1 MGGLQANATLRRN
14 SLGEKRAPL
23 EQRLLPSRIRA
34 WPLDAEVFI
43 CQMCCH
49 PSARRPVEE
58 TNLDE
63 EWLVDFLDRVW
74 LFGERRRQG
83 VHAHRPA
90 LVFLDDGQQQLAV
103 DLVEAVAIDL
113 EHC

>member
-1 MGGLQANATLRRN
+1 MGGPQANATLRRN
-14 SLGEKRAPL
+14 PLGEKRAPL

-63 EWLVDFLDRVW
+63 EGLVDLFDRVG
-74 LFGERRRQG
+74 LFGERWRQR
-83 VHAHRPA
+83 VHAHRAA
-90 LVFLDDGQQQLAV
+90 LILLDDGQQQLAV
-103 DLVEAVAIDL
+103 NLVEAVAIDL